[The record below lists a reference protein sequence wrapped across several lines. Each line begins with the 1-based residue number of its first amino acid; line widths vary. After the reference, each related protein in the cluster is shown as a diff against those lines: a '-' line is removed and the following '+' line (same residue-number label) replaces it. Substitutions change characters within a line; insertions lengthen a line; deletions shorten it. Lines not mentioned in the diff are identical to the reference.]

1 MYIRR
6 IAALLVLVPAALWA
20 ADPFVGTW
28 KLNVAKSHYTTG
40 TPPKEQTLTISES
53 GGDQDTTV
61 SLTTAD
67 GNTITYRFTAPA
79 KGGDG
84 KVVQPGGGFDA
95 VHLNRIKA
103 NTRETHFSKSG
114 KMVRTARITVNK
126 DGKTMH
132 GTIKGTDAQGK
143 PIAATVVFEKQ

>member
-1 MYIRR
+1 MYNAGPGGVYMHIRR

-28 KLNVAKSHYTTG
+28 KLNVAKSHYKTG
-40 TPPKEQTLTISES
+40 TPPKEQTLAISES
-53 GGDQDTTV
+53 GEDQDMTV

-67 GNTITYRFTAPA
+67 GNAITYHFTAPM

-95 VHLNRIKA
+95 VHLNRINA
-103 NTRETHFSKSG
+103 NTRETHF
-114 KMVRTARITVNK
+114 
-126 DGKTMH
+126 
-132 GTIKGTDAQGK
+132 
-143 PIAATVVFEKQ
+143 